1 MHDRYYCS
9 RHKSADSRRKLM
21 NRLMIGLFG
30 LHFALRAIA
39 GNAGPS
45 EAYYPFNGDALDES
59 GNGND
64 GIPVGA
70 TLTSDRFGNPDSA
83 YRFDGNDSIDCGNGD
98 SINIEGSM
106 TLAAWVKLDPV
117 GAGSN
122 IPEAFI
128 GKFGSS
134 PTGQDNQYVF
144 GLQKRGLLCF
154 QPFLHGQALNI
165 VWENPNWQV
174 NEWNHVA
181 ATYDASTDTA
191 KLYFN
196 GVLRNTKE
204 LRAEPF
210 TTSVALSLG
219 ATAADGPK
227 RYLNGSLDEV
237 RIYESVLTEQE
248 ILDIMNPVDEQHMP
262 DAQDDG
268 LYASE
273 EDGILT
279 VAASNGVLANDSDPD
294 GNDILIVSNFDRASQ
309 HGAAVRVNNDGSFE
323 YDPSISNIL
332 NALSVGETLDDSFT
346 YTASDGHGGADDA
359 TVTIR
364 ITGVNDVPEA
374 QPDGLYA
381 SKEDGILAVAA
392 SNGVLAN
399 DSDPDGNDILIVSNF
414 DRASQHGAAVR
425 VNNDGSFEY
434 DPSISNILNALSVG
448 EALDDS
454 FTYTASDGHGG
465 ADNATVTIGIAGVND
480 APDVALLSIIDDAD
494 RMIGLE
500 DFIFVSQNVTLTI
513 NFTDPDQSDSHSGA
527 VEWGDGSLDSAG
539 PIDTDFSFIIEKSQ
553 AYRTPGDYEVR
564 VIVRDQ
570 EGSEGVATTTIHVV
584 NAGLG
589 LTILAEG
596 LNDLLEQVS
605 YSTSAAIQDGI
616 NAIIGQNKGDANDG
630 ATDKIDLGNFNAA
643 LVKIRDAIAKLAYA
657 ESTDDSL
664 DLSHAKLSLSLAG
677 AAVANQAVEEAIEIS
692 QSAIDLINEG
702 RELIKAEHFLG
713 SIELFRK
720 ALTHLKSSPKGKK
733 SFTVNGV
740 RLEIT
745 SVSDLPGIRI
755 LRLSISGPSGI
766 VVELERSGNFL
777 EWNNLRTVVIPDAGI
792 SELQIETES
801 DSLSK
806 FYRLRRIE
814 RNSR

>member
-1 MHDRYYCS
+1 M
-9 RHKSADSRRKLM
+9 
-21 NRLMIGLFG
+21 
-30 LHFALRAIA
+30 
-39 GNAGPS
+39 
-45 EAYYPFNGDALDES
+45 
-59 GNGND
+59 
-64 GIPVGA
+64 
-70 TLTSDRFGNPDSA
+70 
-83 YRFDGNDSIDCGNGD
+83 
-98 SINIEGSM
+98 
-106 TLAAWVKLDPV
+106 
-117 GAGSN
+117 
-122 IPEAFI
+122 
-128 GKFGSS
+128 
-134 PTGQDNQYVF
+134 
-144 GLQKRGLLCF
+144 
-154 QPFLHGQALNI
+154 
-165 VWENPNWQV
+165 
-174 NEWNHVA
+174 
-181 ATYDASTDTA
+181 
-191 KLYFN
+191 
-196 GVLRNTKE
+196 
-204 LRAEPF
+204 
-210 TTSVALSLG
+210 
-219 ATAADGPK
+219 
-227 RYLNGSLDEV
+227 
-237 RIYESVLTEQE
+237 
-248 ILDIMNPVDEQHMP
+248 
-262 DAQDDG
+262 
-268 LYASE
+268 
-273 EDGILT
+273 
-279 VAASNGVLANDSDPD
+279 
-294 GNDILIVSNFDRASQ
+294 
-309 HGAAVRVNNDGSFE
+309 
-323 YDPSISNIL
+323 
-332 NALSVGETLDDSFT
+332 GETLDDSFT

-414 DRASQHGAAVR
+414 DSASQHGAAVR